1 MKLRRLQEEDIAGM
15 LEWMT
20 DSDIRKSF
28 RFSSDRID
36 EKNVLQFIKNAG
48 TTPMEGKS
56 IHYAIADEE
65 SNEYLGTISL
75 KEVSMSNKNAE
86 YAISL
91 RRNAQG
97 KGIATQA
104 TKEILK
110 LAFGEFALE
119 KVYLNVFSDNTRAI
133 KLYEKCGF
141 IFEGEFRNHLLIEGE
156 FRSLRWYSILRCE
169 YRAIYEMG
177 CIN

>member
-1 MKLRRLQEEDIAGM
+1 MKLRKLQEEDIKGM

-20 DSDIRKSF
+20 DSDIQKSF
-28 RFSSDRID
+28 RFSSDCID
-36 EKNVLQFIKNAG
+36 EKKVLQFIKSAE

-75 KEVSMSNKNAE
+75 KEVSISNKNAE

-91 RRNAQG
+91 RKNAQG
-97 KGIATQA
+97 RGIGAQA

-110 LAFGEFALE
+110 LAFEEFALE
-119 KVYLNVFSDNTRAI
+119 KVYLNVFSDNIRAI

-141 IFEGEFRNHLLIEGE
+141 IFEGEFRSHLLIEGE
-156 FRSLRWYSILRCE
+156 FRSLKWYSILRCE
-169 YRAIYEMG
+169 YRAIY
-177 CIN
+177 